1 MKPGWTGN
9 GFRAR
14 HEAGFEPRLRGVM
27 RGVGALRRIEI
38 AGGALALCLA
48 LSACADQPS
57 PILSAAGGSAPAA
70 SASGQSESAPRL
82 APRPGV
88 SPAGASV
95 AFISF
100 DGPPPAVTSRFHAAM
115 GRALGAADVTTAP
128 STSAHYLVQGH
139 LSAWPAEKGVAL
151 SWVWDVFDARR
162 ARVHCRH
169 PAMAARGQRD
179 GRRRSART
187 RKQARG
193 RFERACRPGGHG
205 GTRQAPPRRA
215 GGTGGAGAGSG

>member
-1 MKPGWTGN
+1 
-9 GFRAR
+9 
-14 HEAGFEPRLRGVM
+14 M
-27 RGVGALRRIEI
+27 RGVEALRRFWI
-38 AGGALALCLA
+38 AGGALALGLA

-57 PILSAAGGSAPAA
+57 PILSAASGSGPAA
-70 SASGQSESAPRL
+70 AAPGQAEAATAPRL

-139 LSAWPAEKGVAL
+139 LSAWPGEKGVAL

-162 ARVHCRH
+162 ARVQRIEDQIDLR
-169 PAMAARGQRD
+169 AAGAD
-179 GRRRSART
+179 PWAAVDDAALEAAARRSAEDLAAFLT
-187 RKQARG
+187 HTPQAQSQG
-193 RFERACRPGGHG
+193 ARAPVR
-205 GTRQAPPRRA
+205 
-215 GGTGGAGAGSG
+215 

>member
-1 MKPGWTGN
+1 
-9 GFRAR
+9 
-14 HEAGFEPRLRGVM
+14 M
-27 RGVGALRRIEI
+27 RGVWALRRIGI
-38 AGGALALCLA
+38 AGGALALGLA
-48 LSACADQPS
+48 LSACADQSS
-57 PILSAAGGSAPAA
+57 PILSAASGSAPATA
-70 SASGQSESAPRL
+70 PAGQGGTETAPRL

-162 ARVHCRH
+162 ARVQRIEDQIDLSAVGAD
-169 PAMAARGQRD
+169 PWAAVD
-179 GRRRSART
+179 EAALETAARRSAEDLAAFLTHTPEAQT
-187 RKQARG
+187 RSAR
-193 RFERACRPGGHG
+193 
-205 GTRQAPPRRA
+205 APVR
-215 GGTGGAGAGSG
+215 